1 MAATTSSTLSM
12 NIQRLIHALVRN
24 YERCEEMCLAQ
35 QGVTVSQAYTLL
47 ALPQDGSVTMNEL
60 SETMGL
66 ANSTM
71 TRMVD
76 QLVNKRLVHRHHDEQ
91 DRRVVWVGL
100 TAKGQQ
106 LHRTLERAQREFF
119 ESTMKEIGKDECAN
133 LLHALERANDLLARG
148 LETCETCN
156 AD

>member
-1 MAATTSSTLSM
+1 M

-24 YERCEEMCLAQ
+24 YERCEEMCLVQ
-35 QGVTVSQAYTLL
+35 QDVTVSQAYTLL

-91 DRRVVWVGL
+91 DRRIVWVGL
-100 TAKGQQ
+100 ITKGQQ
-106 LHRTLERAQREFF
+106 LRRTLERAQREFF
-119 ESTMKEIGKDECAN
+119 EGTVKGIGKDECAN